1 MKNRSLFVVLKVHF
15 VAFGILLSLLSGCGS
30 GATSEAPKRTIV
42 EIDVAPTTAV
52 IQVGATLQLQAEAKF
67 SDGTTG
73 DVSSSVSWKSSDTSL
88 ATVNSSGLVAAVAL
102 GRPAVT
108 ATSGTASA
116 TANLAVILAPT
127 ATVPRFAFVPNMAD
141 GTLSNFTVDLGSG
154 LLRHNGYQLVG
165 HIPSSVVVEPRGKF
179 VYVANSDSNNISA
192 FAIGSDGQ
200 LSTVPGQPFDD
211 ETSPLSLVVDP
222 TGSFLYSAN
231 SATANVQGYSIE
243 PTTGVLTAL
252 TTSPFAAAGSPSALV
267 IDPLGKFL
275 YAADGSS
282 NNLSTYSIDIKSG
295 ILTPLQGSPFSAGS
309 SPSAIAVDPA
319 GAFLYVAN
327 SVSSDVSVFSRDLAT
342 GTLTQVQG
350 SPFPTGSG
358 QEISGMAISPD
369 GKTIYVS
376 NFGSSN
382 VSALSVGATGK
393 LTAVAGSP
401 FAVDADPRQLQLDP
415 GGKFAYVPILS
426 ACEVEIFSIEANG
439 ALSSPKRIRTRQQA
453 AAIAFSVGTTA
464 VKYSPKFFYATNL
477 TSNNLSAF
485 SVDATSG
492 VLTPI
497 FGAPFA
503 TGANPFGVAA
513 DPWAKFVYAS
523 NGFNSVTNKAEKS
536 ISGFIVASN
545 GALTQIPGSPFPA
558 GSGTTGLTVDPS
570 GRFLYAANFND
581 FTLSAY
587 SIDRTLGALTPVPG
601 SPFAV
606 NSEPQAVRIDP
617 TGQFLFVGMLSFKID
632 PASGALTPIESG
644 RNGNPSD
651 IAIDPTGKFLY
662 YAFQGQA
669 QVTQYAIDEIS
680 GDLTFIGSTTPPPTS
695 AAVSLGVDP
704 TGKFVVSDFFQ
715 FSPGPTVNS
724 FAIDPDSGALPSTPT
739 NSVTAGAD
747 LFYMGI
753 DPSGKFVYVADQGA
767 SPGFAGKVWA
777 FSLDLTTGALTPV
790 SSSPF
795 SAGTATASVA
805 ITAEIQ

>member
-1 MKNRSLFVVLKVHF
+1 MKN
-15 VAFGILLSLLSGCGS
+15 GSLLVALKFQFVIGGIFGCLLCGCEGGS
-30 GATSEAPKRTIV
+30 TSQPPASTIV

-52 IQVGATLQLQAEAKF
+52 IQVGATLQLQAQAKF

-73 DVSSSVSWKSSDTSL
+73 DVTSSVSWKSSDTSL
-88 ATVNSSGLVAAVAL
+88 VTVNSSGLVAAVAL
-102 GRPAVT
+102 GRPSIT
-108 ATSGTASA
+108 ATSGAASG
-116 TANLAVILAPT
+116 TANLAVILTST
-127 ATVPRFAFVPNMAD
+127 ATVPRFAFVPNTAD
-141 GTLSNFTVDLGSG
+141 GTLSSFTVDVGSG
-154 LLRHNGYQLVG
+154 QLRHNGYQLVG

-200 LSTVPGQPFDD
+200 LSAVAGQPFDD
-211 ETSPLSLVVDP
+211 KTSPLSLVVDP

-231 SATANVQGYSIE
+231 SATANVQGYSID

-252 TTSPFAAAGSPSALV
+252 ATSPFAAAGSPSALV

-275 YAADGSS
+275 YVADGVS
-282 NNLSTYSIDIKSG
+282 NNLSAYSIDAKSG
-295 ILTPLQGSPFSAGS
+295 ALTSVQGSPFNAGS

-319 GAFLYVAN
+319 GAFLYAAN

-342 GTLTQVQG
+342 GTLTPLQG

-369 GKTIYVS
+369 GKTVYVS

-401 FAVDADPRQLQLDP
+401 FTVDADPRQLQIDP

-426 ACEVEIFSIEANG
+426 ACEVEIFSIGADG

-464 VKYSPKFFYATNL
+464 IKYSPKFLYATNL

-485 SVDATSG
+485 SVDAASG

-497 FGAPFA
+497 AGTPFA

-513 DPWAKFVYAS
+513 DPLGKFVYAS
-523 NGFNSVTNKAEKS
+523 NGFNNVTNKAEKS
-536 ISGFIVASN
+536 ISAFTAGAD
-545 GALTQIPGSPFPA
+545 GALTSIPGSPFPA
-558 GSGTTGLTVDPS
+558 GNITTGLTVDPS
-570 GRFLYAANFND
+570 GRFLYAANFSD
-581 FTLSAY
+581 STLSAY
-587 SIDRTLGALTPVPG
+587 SIDRSVGALVAIPG
-601 SPFAV
+601 SPYTV
-606 NSEPQAVRIDP
+606 GSEPQAVRIDP

-632 PASGALTPIESG
+632 PASGALTPLESG

-651 IAIDPTGKFLY
+651 IAIDPTGRFLY

-669 QVTQYAIDEIS
+669 QVTQYAIDAIS
-680 GDLTFIGSTTPPPTS
+680 GDLSFIGSTTPPPTS

-724 FAIDPDSGALPSTPT
+724 FAIDPASGALPSIPT

-805 ITAEIQ
+805 ITGEIQ